1 MKIAPRRIELLSPA
15 KDLACGIEAIRC
27 GADAVYIGAPH
38 FGARAAA
45 GNSVDDIAQLV
56 AYAHQYGVHVY
67 ATMNTI
73 IFDDELEEAHMLAL
87 KLHEVGVDALITQD
101 MALQQM
107 NLPIPLNAS
116 TQMDN
121 RTPEH
126 VNALAALGFKRV
138 ILARELSL
146 DEIKKIRHA
155 TDIELE
161 VFVHG
166 ALCVSYSGRCYAS
179 QHCFGRSAN
188 RGTCAQVCRL
198 AYDLVDVDGNVLVR
212 QKHLLSLKD
221 LNRSRSLEALMD
233 AGVASFKI
241 EGRLKDVAY
250 VKNVTAFYRQK
261 IDEIL
266 SRRPEYRRASYG
278 HEHIDFQPCL
288 EKSFNRGFTDYF
300 LRGRTEDVS
309 SPDTPKSVGE
319 PVGHVKA
326 VRGREIK
333 VGGLTT
339 FHNGD
344 GLCYFDSK
352 GRLQGFR
359 VNRVEGN
366 VLHLSEAMPEVPLHA
381 PLYRNYDAQ
390 FVNLVSK
397 KSDERTIMLDIV
409 LTESDIG
416 FLLSGTDE
424 TGRHVQLAFPDEKQ
438 TARTPQR
445 DRVVKE
451 LSKLGGTCYEAGSV
465 NVEWEMDY
473 FLPAARV
480 AGWRRALVEK
490 LLSLSQPPLVLSERP
505 SADISAL
512 DPVNVANRLARQF
525 YEKTGDKPVPP
536 AYELHEPKQGALL
549 MTCKH
554 CVRYSLGA
562 CNRHL
567 HNRRYLPEPLYLQM
581 GDGRRFRLSF
591 DCQQCEMHVY
601 DAD

>member
-73 IFDDELEEAHMLAL
+73 IFDDELEEARMLAL

-233 AGVASFKI
+233 AGVTSFKI

-309 SPDTPKSVGE
+309 APDTPKSVGE

-409 LTESDIG
+409 LTESDTG

-424 TGRHVQLAFPDEKQ
+424 TGRHVQLAFPDEKL

>member
-73 IFDDELEEAHMLAL
+73 IFDDELEEARMLAL

-221 LNRSRSLEALMD
+221 LNRSHSLEALMD

-309 SPDTPKSVGE
+309 APDTPKSVGE

-409 LTESDIG
+409 LTESDTG

-581 GDGRRFRLSF
+581 ADGRRFRLSF

>member
-1 MKIAPRRIELLSPA
+1 MKLAPRRIELLSPA

-73 IFDDELEEAHMLAL
+73 IFDDELEEARMLAL

-309 SPDTPKSVGE
+309 APDTPKSVGE

-445 DRVVKE
+445 DRVAKE
-451 LSKLGGTCYEAGSV
+451 LSKLGGTCYEADSV

-525 YEKTGDKPVPP
+525 YEKTGDKPVLP
-536 AYELHEPKQGALL
+536 AYELQEPKQGALL

>member
-67 ATMNTI
+67 VTMNTI
-73 IFDDELEEAHMLAL
+73 IFDDELEEARMLAL

-278 HEHIDFQPCL
+278 HEHLDFQPCL

-309 SPDTPKSVGE
+309 APDTPKSVGE

-409 LTESDIG
+409 LTESDTG

-424 TGRHVQLAFPDEKQ
+424 TGRHVQLVFPDEKQ

-490 LLSLSQPPLVLSERP
+490 LLSLSQPPLVLPERP
-505 SADISAL
+505 SADISVL

-525 YEKTGDKPVPP
+525 YEKTGDKPVLP
-536 AYELHEPKQGALL
+536 AYELQEPKQGALL

>member
-73 IFDDELEEAHMLAL
+73 IFDDELEEARMLAL

-300 LRGRTEDVS
+300 LSGRTEDVS
-309 SPDTPKSVGE
+309 APDTPKSVGE

-409 LTESDIG
+409 LTESDTG

-490 LLSLSQPPLVLSERP
+490 LLSLSQPPLVLPERP

>member
-73 IFDDELEEAHMLAL
+73 IFDDELEEARMLAL

-300 LRGRTEDVS
+300 LCGRTEDVS
-309 SPDTPKSVGE
+309 APDTPKSVGE

-366 VLHLSEAMPEVPLHA
+366 VLHLSEAIPEVPLHA

-409 LTESDIG
+409 LTESDTG

-424 TGRHVQLAFPDEKQ
+424 TGRHVQLVFPDEKQ

-525 YEKTGDKPVPP
+525 YEKTGDKPVLP

>member
-221 LNRSRSLEALMD
+221 LNRSHSLEALMD

-309 SPDTPKSVGE
+309 APDTPKSVGE

-581 GDGRRFRLSF
+581 ADGRRFRLSF

>member
-73 IFDDELEEAHMLAL
+73 IFDDELEEARMLAL

-221 LNRSRSLEALMD
+221 LNRSHSLEALMD

-309 SPDTPKSVGE
+309 APDTPKSVGE

-381 PLYRNYDAQ
+381 PLYRNYDTQ

-409 LTESDIG
+409 LTESDTG

-490 LLSLSQPPLVLSERP
+490 LLSLSQPPLVLPERP

-581 GDGRRFRLSF
+581 ADGRRFRLSF

>member
-67 ATMNTI
+67 VTMNTI

-278 HEHIDFQPCL
+278 HEHIDFQPSL

-309 SPDTPKSVGE
+309 APDTPKSVGE

-366 VLHLSEAMPEVPLHA
+366 VVHLSEAMPEVPLRA

-409 LTESDIG
+409 LTESDTG

-445 DRVVKE
+445 GRVAKE

-525 YEKTGDKPVPP
+525 YEKTGDKPVPS

>member
-73 IFDDELEEAHMLAL
+73 IFDDELEEARMLAL

-233 AGVASFKI
+233 AGVTSFKI

-309 SPDTPKSVGE
+309 APDTPKSVGE

-445 DRVVKE
+445 DRVAKE

-525 YEKTGDKPVPP
+525 YEKTGDKPVLP
-536 AYELHEPKQGALL
+536 AYELQEPKQGALL

-581 GDGRRFRLSF
+581 ADGRRFRLSF

>member
-73 IFDDELEEAHMLAL
+73 IFDDELEEARMLAL

-309 SPDTPKSVGE
+309 APDTPKSVGE

-326 VRGREIK
+326 VRGHEIK

-445 DRVVKE
+445 DRVAKE
-451 LSKLGGTCYEAGSV
+451 LSKLGGTCYEADSV

-525 YEKTGDKPVPP
+525 YEKTGDKPVLP
-536 AYELHEPKQGALL
+536 AYELQEPKQGALL

>member
-67 ATMNTI
+67 VTMNTI
-73 IFDDELEEAHMLAL
+73 IFDDELEEARMLAL

-309 SPDTPKSVGE
+309 APDTPKSVGE

-409 LTESDIG
+409 LTEPDIG

-525 YEKTGDKPVPP
+525 YEKMGDKPVLP
-536 AYELHEPKQGALL
+536 AYELQEPKQGALL

-581 GDGRRFRLSF
+581 ADGRRFRLSF

>member
-67 ATMNTI
+67 VTMNTI
-73 IFDDELEEAHMLAL
+73 IYDDELEEARMLAL

-309 SPDTPKSVGE
+309 APDTPKSVGE

>member
-73 IFDDELEEAHMLAL
+73 IFDDELEEARMLAL

-309 SPDTPKSVGE
+309 APDTPKSVGE

-366 VLHLSEAMPEVPLHA
+366 VLHLSEAIPEVPLHA

-505 SADISAL
+505 SADISVL

-525 YEKTGDKPVPP
+525 YEKTGDKPVLP

-581 GDGRRFRLSF
+581 ADGRRFRLSF

>member
-73 IFDDELEEAHMLAL
+73 IFDDELEEARMLAL

-300 LRGRTEDVS
+300 LCGRTEDVS
-309 SPDTPKSVGE
+309 APDTPKSVGE

-366 VLHLSEAMPEVPLHA
+366 VLHLSEAIPEVPLHA

-409 LTESDIG
+409 LTESDTG

-424 TGRHVQLAFPDEKQ
+424 TGRHVQLVFPDEKQ

>member
-67 ATMNTI
+67 VTMNTI
-73 IFDDELEEAHMLAL
+73 IFDDELEEARMLAL

-278 HEHIDFQPCL
+278 HEHLDFQPCL

-309 SPDTPKSVGE
+309 APDTPKSVGE

-409 LTESDIG
+409 LTESDTG

-490 LLSLSQPPLVLSERP
+490 LLSLSQPPLVLPECP

-525 YEKTGDKPVPP
+525 YEKMGDKPVLP
-536 AYELHEPKQGALL
+536 AYELQEPKQGALL

-581 GDGRRFRLSF
+581 ADGRRFRLSF

>member
-73 IFDDELEEAHMLAL
+73 IFDDELEEARMLAL

-309 SPDTPKSVGE
+309 APDTPKSVGE

-344 GLCYFDSK
+344 GLCSIDSK

-366 VLHLSEAMPEVPLHA
+366 VLHLSEAIPEVPLHA

-581 GDGRRFRLSF
+581 ADGRRFRLSF

>member
-309 SPDTPKSVGE
+309 APDTPKSVGE

-409 LTESDIG
+409 LTESDTG

-490 LLSLSQPPLVLSERP
+490 LLSLSQPPLVLPERP

-525 YEKTGDKPVPP
+525 YEKTGDKPVLP
-536 AYELHEPKQGALL
+536 AYELQEPKQGALL

>member
-73 IFDDELEEAHMLAL
+73 IFDDELEEARMLAL

-309 SPDTPKSVGE
+309 APDTPKSVGE

-381 PLYRNYDAQ
+381 PLYRNYDTQ

-409 LTESDIG
+409 LTESDTG

-505 SADISAL
+505 SADISVL

>member
-73 IFDDELEEAHMLAL
+73 IFDDELEEARMLAL

-309 SPDTPKSVGE
+309 APDTPKSVGE

-409 LTESDIG
+409 LTESDTG

-581 GDGRRFRLSF
+581 ADGRRFRLSF

>member
-73 IFDDELEEAHMLAL
+73 IFDDELEEARMLAL

-309 SPDTPKSVGE
+309 APDTPKSVGE

-409 LTESDIG
+409 LTESDTG

-525 YEKTGDKPVPP
+525 YEKTGDKPVLP
-536 AYELHEPKQGALL
+536 AYELQEPKQRALL

-581 GDGRRFRLSF
+581 ADGRRFRLSF

>member
-73 IFDDELEEAHMLAL
+73 IFDDELEEARMLAL

-309 SPDTPKSVGE
+309 APDTPKSVGE

-409 LTESDIG
+409 LTESDTG

-445 DRVVKE
+445 DRVAKE

>member
-73 IFDDELEEAHMLAL
+73 IFDDELEEARMLAL

-309 SPDTPKSVGE
+309 APDTPKSVGE

-409 LTESDIG
+409 LTESDTG

-424 TGRHVQLAFPDEKQ
+424 TGRHVQLAFPDEKL

-525 YEKTGDKPVPP
+525 YEKTGDKPVLP
-536 AYELHEPKQGALL
+536 AYELQEPKQGALL

>member
-73 IFDDELEEAHMLAL
+73 IFDDELEEARMLAL

-278 HEHIDFQPCL
+278 HEHLDFQPCL

-309 SPDTPKSVGE
+309 APDTPKSVGE

-409 LTESDIG
+409 LTESDTG

-525 YEKTGDKPVPP
+525 YEKTGDKPVLP
-536 AYELHEPKQGALL
+536 AYELQEPKQGALL

>member
-73 IFDDELEEAHMLAL
+73 IFDDELEEARMLAL

-278 HEHIDFQPCL
+278 HEHLDFQPCL

-309 SPDTPKSVGE
+309 APDTPKSVGE

-490 LLSLSQPPLVLSERP
+490 LLSLSQPPLVLPECP

-525 YEKTGDKPVPP
+525 YEKMGDKPVLP
-536 AYELHEPKQGALL
+536 AYELQEPKQGALL

-581 GDGRRFRLSF
+581 ADGRRFRLSF

>member
-67 ATMNTI
+67 VTMNTI
-73 IFDDELEEAHMLAL
+73 IFDDELEEARMLAL

-309 SPDTPKSVGE
+309 APDTPKSVGE

>member
-73 IFDDELEEAHMLAL
+73 IFDDELEEARMLAL

-278 HEHIDFQPCL
+278 HEHLDFQPCL

-309 SPDTPKSVGE
+309 APDTPKSVGE

-409 LTESDIG
+409 LTESDTG

-490 LLSLSQPPLVLSERP
+490 LLSLSQPPLVLPECP

-525 YEKTGDKPVPP
+525 YEKMGDKPVLP
-536 AYELHEPKQGALL
+536 AYELQEPKQGALL

-581 GDGRRFRLSF
+581 ADGRRFRLSF

>member
-67 ATMNTI
+67 VTMNTI
-73 IFDDELEEAHMLAL
+73 IFDDELEEARMLAL

-309 SPDTPKSVGE
+309 APDTPKSVGE

-326 VRGREIK
+326 VRGHEIK

-445 DRVVKE
+445 DRVAKE
-451 LSKLGGTCYEAGSV
+451 LSKLGGTCYEADSV

-525 YEKTGDKPVPP
+525 YDKTGDKPVPP

>member
-67 ATMNTI
+67 VTMNTI
-73 IFDDELEEAHMLAL
+73 IFDDELEEARMLAL

-233 AGVASFKI
+233 AGVTSFKI

-309 SPDTPKSVGE
+309 APDTPKSVGE

-409 LTESDIG
+409 LTESDTG

-445 DRVVKE
+445 DRVAKE
-451 LSKLGGTCYEAGSV
+451 LFKLGGTCYEAGSV

>member
-73 IFDDELEEAHMLAL
+73 IFDDELEEARMLAL

-233 AGVASFKI
+233 AGVTSFKI

-309 SPDTPKSVGE
+309 APDTPKSVGE

-409 LTESDIG
+409 LTESDTG

-445 DRVVKE
+445 DRVAKE

-490 LLSLSQPPLVLSERP
+490 LLSLSQPPLVLPERP

>member
-67 ATMNTI
+67 VTMNTI

-278 HEHIDFQPCL
+278 HEHIDFQPSL

-309 SPDTPKSVGE
+309 APDTPKSVGE

-366 VLHLSEAMPEVPLHA
+366 VVHLSEAMPEVPLRA

-409 LTESDIG
+409 LTESDTG

-525 YEKTGDKPVPP
+525 YEKTGDKPVLP
-536 AYELHEPKQGALL
+536 AYELQEPKQGALL

>member
-73 IFDDELEEAHMLAL
+73 IFDDELEEARMLAL

-155 TDIELE
+155 SDIELE

-233 AGVASFKI
+233 AGVTSFKI

-278 HEHIDFQPCL
+278 HEHLDFQPCL

-309 SPDTPKSVGE
+309 APDTPKSVGE

-366 VLHLSEAMPEVPLHA
+366 VLHLSEAIPEVPLHA

-409 LTESDIG
+409 LTESDTG

-424 TGRHVQLAFPDEKQ
+424 TGRHVQLVFPDEKQ

-525 YEKTGDKPVPP
+525 YEKTGDKPVLP

-581 GDGRRFRLSF
+581 ADGRRFRLSF

>member
-73 IFDDELEEAHMLAL
+73 IFDDELEEARMLAL

-309 SPDTPKSVGE
+309 APDTPKSVGE

-409 LTESDIG
+409 LTESDTG

-445 DRVVKE
+445 DRVAKE

-490 LLSLSQPPLVLSERP
+490 LLSLSQPPLVLPERP
-505 SADISAL
+505 SADISVL

-525 YEKTGDKPVPP
+525 YEKTGDKPVLP

>member
-73 IFDDELEEAHMLAL
+73 IFDDELEEARMLAL

-309 SPDTPKSVGE
+309 APDTPKSVGE

-409 LTESDIG
+409 LTESDTG

-490 LLSLSQPPLVLSERP
+490 LLSLSQPPLVLPERP

>member
-67 ATMNTI
+67 VTMNTI
-73 IFDDELEEAHMLAL
+73 IFDDELEEARMLAL

-233 AGVASFKI
+233 AGVTSFKI

-309 SPDTPKSVGE
+309 APDTPKSVGE

-409 LTESDIG
+409 LTESDTG

-424 TGRHVQLAFPDEKQ
+424 TGRHVQLAFPDEKL

>member
-56 AYAHQYGVHVY
+56 AYAHKYDVHVY
-67 ATMNTI
+67 VTMNTI
-73 IFDDELEEAHMLAL
+73 IFDDEREEARMLAL

-309 SPDTPKSVGE
+309 APDTPKSVGE

-326 VRGREIK
+326 VRGRVIK

-445 DRVVKE
+445 NRVVKE

-525 YEKTGDKPVPP
+525 YEKTGDKPVLP
-536 AYELHEPKQGALL
+536 AYELQEPKQGALL

>member
-73 IFDDELEEAHMLAL
+73 IFDDELEEARMLAL

-107 NLPIPLNAS
+107 NLPIPLNAR
-116 TQMDN
+116 TQRDN

-309 SPDTPKSVGE
+309 APDTPKSVGE

-339 FHNGD
+339 FNNGD

-445 DRVVKE
+445 DRVAKE
-451 LSKLGGTCYEAGSV
+451 LSKLGGTCYEADSV

-525 YEKTGDKPVPP
+525 YEKTGDKPVLP
-536 AYELHEPKQGALL
+536 AYELQEPKQGALL

>member
-73 IFDDELEEAHMLAL
+73 IFDDELEEARMLAL

-233 AGVASFKI
+233 AGVTSFKI

-309 SPDTPKSVGE
+309 APDTPKSVGE

-409 LTESDIG
+409 LTESDTG

-581 GDGRRFRLSF
+581 ADGRRFRLSF

>member
-73 IFDDELEEAHMLAL
+73 IFDDELEEARMLAL

-221 LNRSRSLEALMD
+221 LNRSHSLEALMD
-233 AGVASFKI
+233 AGVTSFKI

-309 SPDTPKSVGE
+309 APDTPKSVGE

-445 DRVVKE
+445 DRVAKE

-490 LLSLSQPPLVLSERP
+490 LLSLSQPPLVLPERP